1 MSKARG
7 LADLGN
13 AYSDGALSNRS
24 LIINGAMTVSQRGTS
39 ATAGGYVS
47 LDRYESLSTGGG
59 AYTFSQETD
68 TPSGQGFKNSAK
80 VTVDTA
86 DSSIAAGD
94 YYHLQQNIEGQ
105 NIAHLM
111 QGTSD
116 AIKVTLSFWV
126 KSSLTGDFGGAFR
139 NDDGSRTRPFQYN
152 ILSADTWQKV
162 TKTIQ
167 LDTSGTWLTTDGTG
181 LRVGFDLGSGTTYQ
195 GASDAWA
202 SANYLTQSGSVQL
215 IGTSSATWHITGV
228 QLEAGDTAT
237 PFEHRSYGDE
247 LARCNRY
254 YHRYVSN
261 GDNEGIVIAM
271 RYSNGSAYG
280 AYSYPVEMRS
290 APSFS
295 SSGASTFLYLY
306 STGATAP
313 TTLSAGQASK
323 HSAGI
328 VFGAGSASNGQAVQF
343 RCGTAGSW
351 FEFDAEL

>member
-13 AYSDGALSNRS
+13 AYSDGALSNRNV
-24 LIINGAMTVSQRGTS
+24 IINGAMQVAQRGTS

-47 LDRYESLSTGGG
+47 LDRYQSLSTGGG

-105 NIAHLM
+105 NIAHFM
-111 QGTSD
+111 QGTGD
-116 AIKVTLSFWV
+116 AINVTLSFWV

-152 ILSADTWQKV
+152 ISSADTWQKV

-181 LRVGFDLGSGTTYQ
+181 LRVGFDLGSGATYQ

-215 IGTSSATWHITGV
+215 IGTSSATWQITGV
-228 QLEAGDTAT
+228 QLEVGDQAT

-247 LARCNRY
+247 LARCQRY
-254 YHRYVSN
+254 YQLN
-261 GDNEGIVIAM
+261 TAM
-271 RYSNGSAYG
+271 SGLTYSSTVLSVHTAM
-280 AYSYPVEMRS
+280 VTEMR
-290 APSFS
+290 AIPSIALFDGTNAAVDVGAALRNKTRTGGIDLS
-295 SSGASTFLYLY
+295 SRLGLCMNLTIAST
-306 STGATAP
+306 STNKYHTVRGGVI
-313 TTLSAGQASK
+313 SMDS
-323 HSAGI
+323 
-328 VFGAGSASNGQAVQF
+328 
-343 RCGTAGSW
+343 
-351 FEFDAEL
+351 EL